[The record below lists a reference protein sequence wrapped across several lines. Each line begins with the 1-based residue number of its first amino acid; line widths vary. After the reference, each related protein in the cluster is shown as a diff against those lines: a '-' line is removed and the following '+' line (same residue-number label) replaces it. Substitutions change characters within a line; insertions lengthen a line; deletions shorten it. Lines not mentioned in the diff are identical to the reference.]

1 MFGFKRQEPADVLL
15 YADTEITEV
24 DISKNAV
31 TVSATEYD
39 NTTHVRLHFLGG
51 RVIEDKTEE
60 SSRVEDGQIVR
71 LRNGAK
77 RLILF
82 DDDGIL
88 ILELEYQQS
97 KEID

>member
-24 DISKNAV
+24 NKSKNAV
-31 TVSATEYD
+31 TVSATGYD
-39 NTTHVRLHFLGG
+39 DTTRLRLHFLGG

-60 SSRVEDGQIVR
+60 SCRVEDGQIVR
-71 LRNGAK
+71 LKNGAR

-82 DDDGIL
+82 DDDGFL

-97 KEID
+97 KQIH